1 MKKIFYIVLF
11 TILTAGAANA
21 QLETGSG
28 VFNGYTSITYSVGF
42 GTGDLGEYISQPSW
56 RGFTLEFGKFVT
68 PEISIG
74 IEASWNTFFEEMD
87 YATYTKDTYSLSGK
101 QYRYNHQFPILASF
115 NYTLMGDGSLRPF
128 GGLGI
133 GTMYSQR
140 NTDMGQWRVRE
151 EAWHFALRPEIG
163 VLYEVGSGTHIK
175 VSGKYYS
182 GFSAGDLDAQSYF
195 ALNVGIVIM
204 K

>member
-1 MKKIFYIVLF
+1 MKKLIYIFLLTV
-11 TILTAGAANA
+11 LTAGVANA
-21 QLETGSG
+21 QLESGSG
-28 VFNGYTSITYSVGF
+28 TFNGYTSITYSVGF
-42 GTGDLGEYISQPSW
+42 GTGDLGEYIQQPSW
-56 RGFTLEFGKFVT
+56 RGFTLEFGKYIT
-68 PEISIG
+68 PEFSVG
-74 IEASWNTFFEEMD
+74 IEASWNTFFKEMD

-115 NYTLMGDGSLRPF
+115 NYTLHGDEILRPF

-140 NTDMGQWRVRE
+140 NTDMGQWRVKE

-163 VLYEVGSGTHIK
+163 ILYELGEGMHAK
-175 VSGKYYS
+175 VSAKYYT
-182 GFSAGDLDAQSYF
+182 GFSAGDLDTQSYF